1 MTPYQAVSI
10 IVLLN
15 EGLGAKSIEACFW
28 PLRLYSFLPLT
39 LAFNLDLSA
48 PLEIANKGLNI
59 FKGHFIICQL
69 AGKICVV

>member
-10 IVLLN
+10 YSTTN

-28 PLRLYSFLPLT
+28 PLRLYSFLLLT
-39 LAFNLDLSA
+39 FNLDLSA